1 MSELN
6 KRLIT
11 SFFLTITILVSFS
24 NIIFL
29 YVIIFLINVLVID
42 EFFKMIKKIHIKKIS
57 KFLTMLII
65 LIYMVYFSLVVI
77 YFINQ
82 SFELNKF
89 KVLFLLMICISSD
102 IGGYTFGKIIGG
114 KKLTKISPKK
124 TYSGLVGSLVLSVIF
139 GYLFYISSTD
149 LILINL
155 NIFLFIIL
163 ISILSQAGDLLIS
176 YFKRK
181 AKVKDTGSFLPGH
194 GGVLDR
200 IDGILL
206 ALPIGIFI
214 IN

>member
-149 LILINL
+149 LILIKL

-206 ALPIGIFI
+206 ALPIGILI

>member
-29 YVIIFLINVLVID
+29 YVIIFLINFLVID

>member
-29 YVIIFLINVLVID
+29 YVIIFLINFLVID

-57 KFLTMLII
+57 KFLTMLIV

-82 SFELNKF
+82 SFDLNKF
-89 KVLFLLMICISSD
+89 KVLFLLIICISSD

-124 TYSGLVGSLVLSVIF
+124 TYSGLVGSLVLSLIF

-206 ALPIGIFI
+206 ALPIGILI

>member
-29 YVIIFLINVLVID
+29 YVIIFLINLLVID

-65 LIYMVYFSLVVI
+65 LIYMVCFSLVVI

-82 SFELNKF
+82 SFDLNKF
-89 KVLFLLMICISSD
+89 KVLFLLIICISSD

-124 TYSGLVGSLVLSVIF
+124 TYSGLVGSLVLSLIF

>member
-1 MSELN
+1 
-6 KRLIT
+6 
-11 SFFLTITILVSFS
+11 
-24 NIIFL
+24 
-29 YVIIFLINVLVID
+29 
-42 EFFKMIKKIHIKKIS
+42 MIKKFIKIS
-57 KFLTMLII
+57 KFLTMLIV

-82 SFELNKF
+82 SFEVNKF
-89 KVLFLLMICISSD
+89 KVFFLIICISSD

-163 ISILSQAGDLLIS
+163 ISILSQAGDLLI
-176 YFKRK
+176 F
-181 AKVKDTGSFLPGH
+181 
-194 GGVLDR
+194 
-200 IDGILL
+200 ILKEKQK
-206 ALPIGIFI
+206 
-214 IN
+214 

>member
-29 YVIIFLINVLVID
+29 YVIIFLINLLVID

-57 KFLTMLII
+57 KFFTMLIV

-82 SFELNKF
+82 SFDLNRF
-89 KVLFLLMICISSD
+89 KVLFLLIICISSD

-124 TYSGLVGSLVLSVIF
+124 TYSGLVGSLVLSLIF

>member
-29 YVIIFLINVLVID
+29 YVIIFLINLLVID
-42 EFFKMIKKIHIKKIS
+42 EFFKMIKKIHIKKIL

-149 LILINL
+149 LILIKL

>member
-6 KRLIT
+6 QRLIT

-29 YVIIFLINVLVID
+29 YVIIFLINLLVID

-57 KFLTMLII
+57 KFFTMLIV

-82 SFELNKF
+82 SFDLNRF
-89 KVLFLLMICISSD
+89 KVLFLLIICISSD

-124 TYSGLVGSLVLSVIF
+124 TYSGLVGSLVLSLIF

>member
-57 KFLTMLII
+57 KFLTMLIV

-82 SFELNKF
+82 SFDLNKF
-89 KVLFLLMICISSD
+89 KVLFLLIICISSD

-124 TYSGLVGSLVLSVIF
+124 TYSGLVGSLVLSLIF

>member
-89 KVLFLLMICISSD
+89 KVLFLLIICISSD

-124 TYSGLVGSLVLSVIF
+124 TYSGLVGSLVLSLIF

-206 ALPIGIFI
+206 ALPIGILI

>member
-42 EFFKMIKKIHIKKIS
+42 EFFKMIKKIHIKKIL

-206 ALPIGIFI
+206 ALPIGILI

>member
-57 KFLTMLII
+57 KFLTMIII
-65 LIYMVYFSLVVI
+65 LIYMLYFSLVVV

-206 ALPIGIFI
+206 ALPIGILI

>member
-206 ALPIGIFI
+206 ALPIGILI

>member
-57 KFLTMLII
+57 KFLTMLIV

-82 SFELNKF
+82 SFDLNKF
-89 KVLFLLMICISSD
+89 KVLFLL
-102 IGGYTFGKIIGG
+102 II
-114 KKLTKISPKK
+114 
-124 TYSGLVGSLVLSVIF
+124 
-139 GYLFYISSTD
+139 
-149 LILINL
+149 
-155 NIFLFIIL
+155 
-163 ISILSQAGDLLIS
+163 
-176 YFKRK
+176 
-181 AKVKDTGSFLPGH
+181 
-194 GGVLDR
+194 
-200 IDGILL
+200 
-206 ALPIGIFI
+206 
-214 IN
+214 

>member
-42 EFFKMIKKIHIKKIS
+42 EFFKMIKKIHIKKIL

-149 LILINL
+149 LILIKL

-206 ALPIGIFI
+206 ALPIGILI

>member
-29 YVIIFLINVLVID
+29 YVIIFLINLLVID

-124 TYSGLVGSLVLSVIF
+124 TYSGLVGSLVLSLIF

>member
-29 YVIIFLINVLVID
+29 YVIIFLINLPVID

-57 KFLTMLII
+57 KFLTMLIV

-82 SFELNKF
+82 SFEVNKF
-89 KVLFLLMICISSD
+89 KVLFLLIICISSD

>member
-42 EFFKMIKKIHIKKIS
+42 EFFKMIKKIHIKKIL

-149 LILINL
+149 LILIKL